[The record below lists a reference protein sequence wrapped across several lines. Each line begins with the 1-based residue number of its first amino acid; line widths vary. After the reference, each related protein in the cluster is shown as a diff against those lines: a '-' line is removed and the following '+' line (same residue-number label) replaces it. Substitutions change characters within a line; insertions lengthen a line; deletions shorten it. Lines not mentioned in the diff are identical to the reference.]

1 MPCKFVIIYSY
12 GIGYRFVHT
21 SLLSQIST
29 VSSHSAFIT
38 KNIQVNKSG
47 TNSMLSLVKNGK
59 DWPEP
64 DGTDLACIKIL
75 K

>member
-1 MPCKFVIIYSY
+1 MASVIGLFTHQSLITNKCSFFPQRIY
-12 GIGYRFVHT
+12 
-21 SLLSQIST
+21 
-29 VSSHSAFIT
+29 IT
-38 KNIQVNKSG
+38 KNIQVNKYG
-47 TNSMLSLVKNGK
+47 TNAMLSLVKNGK